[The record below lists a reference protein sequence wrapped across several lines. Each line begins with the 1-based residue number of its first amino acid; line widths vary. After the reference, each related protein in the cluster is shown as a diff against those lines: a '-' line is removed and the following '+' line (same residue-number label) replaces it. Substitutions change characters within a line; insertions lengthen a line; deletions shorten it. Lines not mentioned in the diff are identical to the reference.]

1 MLPLKNKE
9 LKAHED
15 AKICYICG
23 KYFIKNSLG
32 IYIIEMLEIIAI
44 IKVNKEV
51 HHSTFVIWNL
61 TCLMKPCSF

>member
-1 MLPLKNKE
+1 MLPLTNKE

-23 KYFIKNSLG
+23 KYFIKNSSG

-51 HHSTFVIWNL
+51 HHSTFVI
-61 TCLMKPCSF
+61 

>member
-1 MLPLKNKE
+1 MLPLTNKE

-23 KYFIKNSLG
+23 NYFIKNSLG

-51 HHSTFVIWNL
+51 HHSTFVI
-61 TCLMKPCSF
+61 

>member
-1 MLPLKNKE
+1 MLPLTNKE

-32 IYIIEMLEIIAI
+32 IYIIEMFEIIAI

-51 HHSTFVIWNL
+51 DHSTFVI
-61 TCLMKPCSF
+61 

>member
-1 MLPLKNKE
+1 MLPLTNKE

-23 KYFIKNSLG
+23 KCFIKNSLW

-51 HHSTFVIWNL
+51 DHSTFVI
-61 TCLMKPCSF
+61 